1 MGTDLPLGLS
11 PFSGPVPAWRS
22 ALITAALI
30 ALAPLLLLVNCWNAP
45 FLPYDDV
52 WHIFDWFGPS
62 HPSRTGSG
70 EISLARLFLLPQ
82 PDIYI
87 PLTLLSYRLDS
98 LLFPWMYERL
108 GTWAPG
114 VRLMTCVY
122 HAGAALLVWRIVG
135 LLGLSR
141 GKALFVAL
149 AFAIHPTAC
158 ETVCWAAER
167 KNALAGLFGFA
178 SIWAF
183 LRFDGRKR
191 QMPLAALF
199 YLLAL
204 WSKPSALGILPVLLL
219 ADLYGGVLGSE
230 APWRRSPP
238 SPCGRGQGEGGAVW
252 RSPRYWLRLCWR
264 FLPFILLSG
273 GAVIMNT
280 IGVAK
285 TLVPPPGGNVFTAIL
300 TDAEV
305 LSRYL
310 YNVFAPVGLS
320 IAYFVAPITS
330 PLELRFWG
338 YAAVLATICVVTVW
352 LAPNRRLALFG
363 WLWFVLALGPSLNLI
378 SIASAMQDRYIY
390 LSLPGILLVG
400 AESFSGLVQRVR
412 LDRRLHWAAAVPS
425 VAMLALLG
433 VARGALFGNLY
444 LLFEDGVRKQPL
456 SATAHHGLSVA
467 CAQACAAARKQK
479 RWAEMDAARHR
490 CGRELQYIIDHC
502 PDATRRP
509 DYPNTAYEAGEYALV
524 LKNAVEAERYFRL
537 VLDGPPWL
545 SVPKSKV
552 IEALARLTEVKLGA
566 GEAEEAYEF
575 ACRAVDLSAVD
586 GAALLARS
594 AAALALADTTR
605 DQERGQEWRRQAEND
620 LEFVPQSST
629 KYTQAQKML
638 RTLRE
643 QGEGGNER

>member
-1 MGTDLPLGLS
+1 MS
-11 PFSGPVPAWRS
+11 PDFWAGV
-22 ALITAALI
+22 LI
-30 ALAPLLLLVNCWNAP
+30 AVSPLLLLVNCWNAP

-52 WHIFDWFGPS
+52 WHIFDWFGSS
-62 HPSRTGSG
+62 HPSRTWLG
-70 EISLARLFLLPQ
+70 EITLGRLFLLPQ
-82 PDIYI
+82 PDLYI

-219 ADLYGGVLGSE
+219 ADLWLCAGARGLGSGDRANE
-230 APWRRSPP
+230 QL
-238 SPCGRGQGEGGAVW
+238 CFC
-252 RSPRYWLRLCWR
+252 RYFTRCFWR

-280 IGVAK
+280 VGAAEK
-285 TLVPPPGGNVFTAIL
+285 LVPPPGGTAFTAIL

-310 YNVFAPVGLS
+310 YGIFVPVGLS

-330 PLELRFWG
+330 PLEPRFLG

-352 LAPNRRLALFG
+352 LARNRRLALFG

-378 SIASAMQDRYIY
+378 SIPSAMQDRYIY
-390 LSLPGILLVG
+390 LGLPGILLVS
-400 AESFSGLVQRVR
+400 AESLSGLVQRAR
-412 LDRRLHWAAAVPS
+412 LDSRLPLAAAVPF
-425 VAMLALLG
+425 VAALALLAL
-433 VARGALFGNLY
+433 ARGEVFGNMY
-444 LLFEDGVRKQPL
+444 LLFADGVRKQPL

-467 CAQACAAARKQK
+467 WAQICDAAKKQK
-479 RWAEMDAARHR
+479 GGADMDEARHR

-502 PDATRRP
+502 PDATRRR
-509 DYPNTAYEAGEYALV
+509 DYVNTAYEAGEYALI
-524 LKNAVEAERYFRL
+524 LKDPGAAERYFLL
-537 VLDGPPWL
+537 VLNPPPWF
-545 SVPKSKV
+545 SVPKNKA
-552 IEALARLTEVKLGA
+552 IQALARLAEIKLASGDPK
-566 GEAEEAYEF
+566 EAYSF
-575 ACRAVDLSAVD
+575 ACQAVDRSAVD
-586 GAALLARS
+586 GEALLAHS
-594 AAALALADTTR
+594 AAALALADATR
-605 DQERGQEWRRQAEND
+605 DLWKAQELRRQAEND
-620 LEFVPQSST
+620 LAFVPQSSPQYR
-629 KYTQAQKML
+629 KAQELLK
-638 RTLRE
+638 TLRE
-643 QGEGGNER
+643 QNAGLEKP